1 MYTLEEFDRQK
12 TKVMKYII
20 FKKRT
25 ENEVRQKFQREIEEN
40 LLEDIIQYVKE
51 AGYINDY
58 EYIEKQ
64 VNEYKILKT
73 MSIKEIKYKLLSK
86 GLSKDLIEDYIQEN
100 YEELKEYEEKNIEKI
115 KTKKANSMNEEKIK
129 QYLLKKGY
137 RGEF

>member
-100 YEELKEYEEKNIEKI
+100 YEELKEYEEINIEKI
-115 KTKKANSMNEEKIK
+115 KTKKANSMDEEKIK